1 MDAQREIGILIEQ
14 GRWLAK
20 EIGEM
25 KKDIR
30 DIKHA
35 HLSLL
40 PEHWR
45 LYAKVLGLSMVTSL
59 ITAGIIEILTKH

>member
-1 MDAQREIGILIEQ
+1 VDAQREIGILIEQ

-40 PEHWR
+40 TEHWR

>member
-40 PEHWR
+40 TEHWR